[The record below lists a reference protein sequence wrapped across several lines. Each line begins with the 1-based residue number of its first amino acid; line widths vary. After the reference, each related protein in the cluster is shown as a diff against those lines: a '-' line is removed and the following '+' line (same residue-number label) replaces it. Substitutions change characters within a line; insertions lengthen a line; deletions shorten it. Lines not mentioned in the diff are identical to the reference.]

1 MNYGTDQNISPNRA
15 VRRRLKTVLSIKNK
29 GGVGGSHLAM
39 ATATVLRM
47 SAGGAFTTVLV
58 DLDGSTGTTISKMG
72 ERDEDGHISQ
82 EQSLDCGVPAIDLFD
97 PGQRGALFS
106 LTEIEDR
113 FLILDGPA
121 ASINTFKALT
131 ENLDAK
137 EWGRHNES
145 CGRDLVVMI
154 PITPHLA
161 SIAAVPEAIAM
172 FGDAARYIVVRS
184 MLGCKRS
191 DYVLWDAPEFRDRFG
206 RMVSG
211 RSRAML
217 EEAGGMVLDMPRS
230 IPACSPVRRRSRCRS
245 QKRSIRRSSTPPN
258 ASRSAAGWRPGPRNS
273 TARERCSGSTPTSSG
288 TSRERR

>member
-1 MNYGTDQNISPNRA
+1 M
-15 VRRRLKTVLSIKNK
+15 LSIKNK

-131 ENLDAK
+131 ENIDAK

-217 EEAGGMVLDMPRS
+217 EEAGGMVLDMPPLNPGVLARAEALKVPFAEA
-230 IPACSPVRRRSRCRS
+230 IHSPLLDSAERI
-245 QKRSIRRSSTPPN
+245 SIRRWLETW
-258 ASRSAAGWRPGPRNS
+258 AAQLDG
-273 TARERCSGSTPTSSG
+273 AREMLGLDTDFVWNIA
-288 TSRERR
+288 